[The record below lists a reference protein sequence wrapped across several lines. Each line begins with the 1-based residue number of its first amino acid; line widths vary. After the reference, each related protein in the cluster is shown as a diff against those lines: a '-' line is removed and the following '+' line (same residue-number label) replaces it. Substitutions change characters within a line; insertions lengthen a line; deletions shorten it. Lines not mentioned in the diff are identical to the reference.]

1 LSQIFKQIKD
11 KLKQIILKD
20 TNANVRD
27 AGVSLV
33 ALFRI
38 VLGVDGLFIDLEPV
52 LEIINALPK

>member
-1 LSQIFKQIKD
+1 
-11 KLKQIILKD
+11 LKD